1 MHCSETVFIIAL
13 MIILAEF
20 DGEVKGQ
27 PTKDIREW
35 KSSYLWKINSTPPS
49 YLFGTIHVPYTLVWD
64 SVSEEVNTAFN
75 SARQVYF
82 EVGNEDPDISCA
94 MLSTGQTISQVG
106 IHMYYC
112 LVCNTYM

>member
-1 MHCSETVFIIAL
+1 MRLSETVFFIAL
-13 MIILAEF
+13 AIFTVE
-20 DGEVKGQ
+20 GQ
-27 PTKDIREW
+27 LTEDVTVGKPL
-35 KSSYLWKINSTPPS
+35 YLWRINSSPPS

-75 SARQVYF
+75 SALQVYF

>member
-1 MHCSETVFIIAL
+1 MHCSETVFISAL

-64 SVSEEVNTAFN
+64 SVSEGVKTAFN
-75 SARQVYF
+75 SARQAYF
-82 EVGNEDPDISCA
+82 ELADEKPDISCA
-94 MLSTGQTISQVG
+94 MLPPGQKISQVSVQANQRTL
-106 IHMYYC
+106 MY
-112 LVCNTYM
+112 L